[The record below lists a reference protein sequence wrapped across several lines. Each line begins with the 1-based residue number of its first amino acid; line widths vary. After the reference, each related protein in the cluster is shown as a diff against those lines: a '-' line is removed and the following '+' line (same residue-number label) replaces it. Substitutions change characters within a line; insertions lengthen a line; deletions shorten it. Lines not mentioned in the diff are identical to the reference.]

1 MPTRRPKVPRPA
13 APANPDRVKASGGNA
28 SKPVTAKPAASKT
41 AAPRA
46 AAPRAAAKTA
56 APRAAAP
63 KAAAPKAA
71 APKAAAKKS
80 PAPKAEAKQPAARK
94 TEASKAGAQPGNQR
108 FGKLSASDAR
118 AAVRSQL
125 SGAIRRKSDPAPESK
140 APAAVPEV
148 EAPDELRPVPAKAF
162 SGRLLVL
169 AMVMVAITV
178 LLAPSVRT
186 YLQQRS
192 EIAVMKTEIAEAQA
206 TQAELE
212 VQLGRWEDPA
222 YIKQQARDR
231 IFLVMPGEKRYLVK
245 GENGV
250 EQAEEL
256 AAEEEPED
264 LQWVDSLW
272 DSVKKSATA
281 Q

>member
-13 APANPDRVKASGGNA
+13 APEKPAGTRPAAAQRPAAGKPAPASTA
-28 SKPVTAKPAASKT
+28 STKPAAGSKSPAGAAAKPTAAKPTTAKPATAKPAA
-41 AAPRA
+41 
-46 AAPRAAAKTA
+46 AKS
-56 APRAAAP
+56 RQDR
-63 KAAAPKAA
+63 
-71 APKAAAKKS
+71 S
-80 PAPKAEAKQPAARK
+80 
-94 TEASKAGAQPGNQR
+94 S
-108 FGKLSASDAR
+108 SASDAR
-118 AAVRSQL
+118 AAVRSRL
-125 SGAIRRKSDPAPESK
+125 SGEIRRRRRDAGAAGTGAEGN
-140 APAAVPEV
+140 PAAAET
-148 EAPDELRPVPAKAF
+148 PDELRPVPAKAF

-192 EIAVMKTEIAEAQA
+192 DIAAARAEIAEAQA
-206 TQAELE
+206 VQDDLE
-212 VQLGRWEDPA
+212 VQLDRWEDPA

-245 GENGV
+245 GEHGV
-250 EQAEEL
+250 EEAEQQ
-256 AAEEEPED
+256 AAEEEPEV

-272 DSVKKSATA
+272 DSVKRSATA

>member
-1 MPTRRPKVPRPA
+1 MSTRRPQVPRSPAPVRTAGAKPAPAKSSAKPA
-13 APANPDRVKASGGNA
+13 AAKAAG
-28 SKPVTAKPAASKT
+28 SKPAAAKPAAAKPAAAKPAASK
-41 AAPRA
+41 P
-46 AAPRAAAKTA
+46 AAK
-56 APRAAAP
+56 
-63 KAAAPKAA
+63 
-71 APKAAAKKS
+71 
-80 PAPKAEAKQPAARK
+80 PATHQRK
-94 TEASKAGAQPGNQR
+94 P
-108 FGKLSASDAR
+108 SASDAR
-118 AAVRSQL
+118 AAARSQL
-125 SGAIRRKSDPAPESK
+125 SGAIRRQAGDVQKEKNAAPV
-140 APAAVPEV
+140 AADE
-148 EAPDELRPVPAKAF
+148 ELRPVPAKAF

-192 EIAVMKTEIAEAQA
+192 DIAAARAEIAQAQEK
-206 TQAELE
+206 QSELE

-250 EQAEEL
+250 EEAEAK

-272 DSVKKSATA
+272 DSVKRSATA

>member
-13 APANPDRVKASGGNA
+13 APEKPAGTRPAAAQRPATGKPAPASTA
-28 SKPVTAKPAASKT
+28 STKPAAGSKSPAGAAAKPTTAKPAA
-41 AAPRA
+41 
-46 AAPRAAAKTA
+46 AKS
-56 APRAAAP
+56 RQDR
-63 KAAAPKAA
+63 
-71 APKAAAKKS
+71 S
-80 PAPKAEAKQPAARK
+80 
-94 TEASKAGAQPGNQR
+94 S
-108 FGKLSASDAR
+108 SASDAR
-118 AAVRSQL
+118 AAVRSRL
-125 SGAIRRKSDPAPESK
+125 SGEIRRSRRDAGAAGTGAEGN
-140 APAAVPEV
+140 PAAAET
-148 EAPDELRPVPAKAF
+148 PDELRPVPAKAF

-192 EIAVMKTEIAEAQA
+192 DIAAARAEIAEAQA
-206 TQAELE
+206 VQDDLE
-212 VQLGRWEDPA
+212 VQLDRWEDPA

-245 GENGV
+245 GEHGV
-250 EQAEEL
+250 EEAEQQ
-256 AAEEEPED
+256 AAEEEPEV

-272 DSVKKSATA
+272 DSVKRSATA

>member
-1 MPTRRPKVPRPA
+1 M
-13 APANPDRVKASGGNA
+13 
-28 SKPVTAKPAASKT
+28 
-41 AAPRA
+41 
-46 AAPRAAAKTA
+46 
-56 APRAAAP
+56 
-63 KAAAPKAA
+63 
-71 APKAAAKKS
+71 
-80 PAPKAEAKQPAARK
+80 
-94 TEASKAGAQPGNQR
+94 
-108 FGKLSASDAR
+108 
-118 AAVRSQL
+118 RSQL
-125 SGAIRRKSDPAPESK
+125 SGGIRRKPDSAPEQK
-140 APAAVPEV
+140 VPAAAPEV
-148 EAPDELRPVPAKAF
+148 ETPDELRPVPAKAF

-192 EIAVMKTEIAEAQA
+192 DIAVAKAEIAEAEA

-250 EQAEEL
+250 EEAEQL

-264 LQWVDSLW
+264 LRWVDSLW

>member
-1 MPTRRPKVPRPA
+1 
-13 APANPDRVKASGGNA
+13 
-28 SKPVTAKPAASKT
+28 
-41 AAPRA
+41 
-46 AAPRAAAKTA
+46 
-56 APRAAAP
+56 
-63 KAAAPKAA
+63 
-71 APKAAAKKS
+71 
-80 PAPKAEAKQPAARK
+80 
-94 TEASKAGAQPGNQR
+94 
-108 FGKLSASDAR
+108 
-118 AAVRSQL
+118 
-125 SGAIRRKSDPAPESK
+125 
-140 APAAVPEV
+140 
-148 EAPDELRPVPAKAF
+148 
-162 SGRLLVL
+162 
-169 AMVMVAITV
+169 MVAITV

-192 EIAVMKTEIAEAQA
+192 DIAVTKSEIAEARA

-222 YIKQQARDR
+222 YVKQQARDR

-245 GENGV
+245 GENGLEEA
-250 EQAEEL
+250 EQL

>member
-13 APANPDRVKASGGNA
+13 AAKSAGTEPTGTKSAAPKSAAPKSAG
-28 SKPVTAKPAASKT
+28 AKPAGAKPAGNKSGRPGDRQGRPK
-41 AAPRA
+41 AGSA
-46 AAPRAAAKTA
+46 AA
-56 APRAAAP
+56 
-63 KAAAPKAA
+63 
-71 APKAAAKKS
+71 
-80 PAPKAEAKQPAARK
+80 
-94 TEASKAGAQPGNQR
+94 
-108 FGKLSASDAR
+108 ASDAR
-118 AAVRSQL
+118 AAIRSQL
-125 SGAIRRKSDPAPESK
+125 SGDIRRQDGADPDRK
-140 APAAVPEV
+140 RAAAGTGETPG
-148 EAPDELRPVPAKAF
+148 AELRPVPAKAF

-192 EIAVMKTEIAEAQA
+192 DIAAAKAEIAQAQEV
-206 TQAELE
+206 QADLE

-231 IFLVMPGEKRYLVK
+231 IFLVMPGETRYLVK

-250 EQAEEL
+250 EEADRK
-256 AAEEEPED
+256 AAEEAPED

-272 DSVKKSATA
+272 DSVKRSATA

>member
-13 APANPDRVKASGGNA
+13 AAKSAGTKPGGTTSGDAKSSGTAPAGV
-28 SKPVTAKPAASKT
+28 KPAGARSAGTK
-41 AAPRA
+41 AARPAAERQGRPKDAGGA
-46 AAPRAAAKTA
+46 AA
-56 APRAAAP
+56 
-63 KAAAPKAA
+63 
-71 APKAAAKKS
+71 
-80 PAPKAEAKQPAARK
+80 
-94 TEASKAGAQPGNQR
+94 
-108 FGKLSASDAR
+108 ASDAR
-118 AAVRSQL
+118 AAIRSQL
-125 SGAIRRKSDPAPESK
+125 SGDIRRQDGPGPDRSRKR
-140 APAAVPEV
+140 AAAGPG
-148 EAPDELRPVPAKAF
+148 EAPGTELRPVPAKAF

-192 EIAVMKTEIAEAQA
+192 DIAAAKAEIAQAQEV
-206 TQAELE
+206 QAELE

-231 IFLVMPGEKRYLVK
+231 IFLVMPGETRYLVK

-250 EQAEEL
+250 EEADRQ
-256 AAEEEPED
+256 AAEEAPED

-272 DSVKKSATA
+272 DSVKRSATA

>member
-1 MPTRRPKVPRPA
+1 MSTRRPKVPRPPAPVKPAPVKPA
-13 APANPDRVKASGGNA
+13 AAKPAVKSAPRPA
-28 SKPVTAKPAASKT
+28 AARPAAAKPAA
-41 AAPRA
+41 
-46 AAPRAAAKTA
+46 AK
-56 APRAAAP
+56 
-63 KAAAPKAA
+63 
-71 APKAAAKKS
+71 
-80 PAPKAEAKQPAARK
+80 PAATRS
-94 TEASKAGAQPGNQR
+94 ARP
-108 FGKLSASDAR
+108 SASDTR
-118 AAVRSQL
+118 AATRTQL
-125 SGAIRRKSDPAPESK
+125 SGAIRREPGTRQGTKAAPE
-140 APAAVPEV
+140 PEGV
-148 EAPDELRPVPAKAF
+148 DELRPVPAKAF

-192 EIAVMKTEIAEAQA
+192 DIAAAKAEIARAQE
-206 TQAELE
+206 QQSDLEL
-212 VQLGRWEDPA
+212 QLRRWEDPA

-250 EQAEEL
+250 EEAAAQ

-264 LQWVDSLW
+264 LEWVDSLW
-272 DSVKKSATA
+272 DSVKRSATA

>member
-1 MPTRRPKVPRPA
+1 
-13 APANPDRVKASGGNA
+13 
-28 SKPVTAKPAASKT
+28 
-41 AAPRA
+41 
-46 AAPRAAAKTA
+46 
-56 APRAAAP
+56 
-63 KAAAPKAA
+63 
-71 APKAAAKKS
+71 
-80 PAPKAEAKQPAARK
+80 
-94 TEASKAGAQPGNQR
+94 
-108 FGKLSASDAR
+108 
-118 AAVRSQL
+118 
-125 SGAIRRKSDPAPESK
+125 
-140 APAAVPEV
+140 
-148 EAPDELRPVPAKAF
+148 
-162 SGRLLVL
+162 
-169 AMVMVAITV
+169 MVMVAITV

-192 EIAVMKTEIAEAQA
+192 DIAAARAEIAQAQEK
-206 TQAELE
+206 QSELE

-250 EQAEEL
+250 EEAEAK

-272 DSVKKSATA
+272 DSVKRSATA

>member
-1 MPTRRPKVPRPA
+1 
-13 APANPDRVKASGGNA
+13 
-28 SKPVTAKPAASKT
+28 
-41 AAPRA
+41 
-46 AAPRAAAKTA
+46 
-56 APRAAAP
+56 
-63 KAAAPKAA
+63 
-71 APKAAAKKS
+71 
-80 PAPKAEAKQPAARK
+80 
-94 TEASKAGAQPGNQR
+94 
-108 FGKLSASDAR
+108 
-118 AAVRSQL
+118 
-125 SGAIRRKSDPAPESK
+125 
-140 APAAVPEV
+140 
-148 EAPDELRPVPAKAF
+148 
-162 SGRLLVL
+162 
-169 AMVMVAITV
+169 MVAITV

-192 EIAVMKTEIAEAQA
+192 DIAAAKAEIAEAEA

-245 GENGV
+245 GDNGV
-250 EQAEEL
+250 EEAEQL
-256 AAEEEPED
+256 AAEEESDD

>member
-28 SKPVTAKPAASKT
+28 SKPVTAKPAASK
-41 AAPRA
+41 A
-46 AAPRAAAKTA
+46 AAPRAAAS
-56 APRAAAP
+56 
-63 KAAAPKAA
+63 KAAAKQPA

-80 PAPKAEAKQPAARK
+80 PAPKAAAPKTAAAPKAAAKQPAPRK
-94 TEASKAGAQPGNQR
+94 TEASKAGARPGNQR

-125 SGAIRRKSDPAPESK
+125 SGAIRRKSDPAPEAK

-148 EAPDELRPVPAKAF
+148 EEPDELRPVPAKAF

-192 EIAVMKTEIAEAQA
+192 EIAVMKSEIAEAQA

>member
-1 MPTRRPKVPRPA
+1 MRP
-13 APANPDRVKASGGNA
+13 S
-28 SKPVTAKPAASKT
+28 SAK
-41 AAPRA
+41 A
-46 AAPRAAAKTA
+46 AAPKS
-56 APRAAAP
+56 AAP

-71 APKAAAKKS
+71 VPKATAFKSAAPKSA
-80 PAPKAEAKQPAARK
+80 APK
-94 TEASKAGAQPGNQR
+94 SAGAGER
-108 FGKLSASDAR
+108 SRKLSASDAR

-125 SGAIRRKSDPAPESK
+125 SGGIRRQADPAPENST
-140 APAAVPEV
+140 PEP
-148 EAPDELRPVPAKAF
+148 ETQDELLPVPAKAF

-192 EIAVMKTEIAEAQA
+192 DIAVTKSEIAEARA

-222 YIKQQARDR
+222 YVKQQARDR

-245 GENGV
+245 GENGLEEA
-250 EQAEEL
+250 EQL

>member
-1 MPTRRPKVPRPA
+1 MSTRRPQVPRPPA
-13 APANPDRVKASGGNA
+13 PVRTAGAKPAPAKSSAKPAAAKAAG
-28 SKPVTAKPAASKT
+28 SKPAAAKPAAAKPAASK
-41 AAPRA
+41 P
-46 AAPRAAAKTA
+46 AAK
-56 APRAAAP
+56 
-63 KAAAPKAA
+63 
-71 APKAAAKKS
+71 
-80 PAPKAEAKQPAARK
+80 PATQRK
-94 TEASKAGAQPGNQR
+94 P
-108 FGKLSASDAR
+108 SASDAR
-118 AAVRSQL
+118 AAARSQL
-125 SGAIRRKSDPAPESK
+125 SGAIRRQAGDVQKEKNAAPV
-140 APAAVPEV
+140 AADE
-148 EAPDELRPVPAKAF
+148 ELRPVPAKAF

-192 EIAVMKTEIAEAQA
+192 DIAAARAEIAQAQEK
-206 TQAELE
+206 QSELE

-250 EQAEEL
+250 EEAEAK

-272 DSVKKSATA
+272 DSVKRSATA

>member
-1 MPTRRPKVPRPA
+1 MPTRRPKVPRSA
-13 APANPDRVKASGGNA
+13 APANPDRVKASGGDA
-28 SKPVTAKPAASKT
+28 TKPVKPAAPK
-41 AAPRA
+41 AATPKAATPRA
-46 AAPRAAAKTA
+46 ATPK
-56 APRAAAP
+56 AAAP

-71 APKAAAKKS
+71 APKAAAPKATAKKA
-80 PAPKAEAKQPAARK
+80 PAPKAKQPAARK
-94 TEASKAGAQPGNQR
+94 AEAPKAGTQPGNQR
-108 FGKLSASDAR
+108 FGKMSASDAR

-148 EAPDELRPVPAKAF
+148 EAPEELRPVPAKAF

-192 EIAVMKTEIAEAQA
+192 EIAVMKAEIAEAEA

-250 EQAEEL
+250 EQAEQL
-256 AAEEEPED
+256 ASEEEPED

>member
-13 APANPDRVKASGGNA
+13 ATAKPAGDGSAARRPAAGTSG
-28 SKPVTAKPAASKT
+28 KAKPAASKT
-41 AAPRA
+41 ASASGTSKP
-46 AAPRAAAKTA
+46 AAK
-56 APRAAAP
+56 
-63 KAAAPKAA
+63 
-71 APKAAAKKS
+71 S
-80 PAPKAEAKQPAARK
+80 G
-94 TEASKAGAQPGNQR
+94 ASKPSTANRPGKPAET
-108 FGKLSASDAR
+108 GSAAR
-118 AAVRSQL
+118 AAIRSRL
-125 SGAIRRKSDPAPESK
+125 SGEIRREDGKGRDAGNTR
-140 APAAVPEV
+140 AAEP
-148 EAPDELRPVPAKAF
+148 APDELRPVPAKAF

-192 EIAVMKTEIAEAQA
+192 DIAAAKAEIAQAQEV
-206 TQAELE
+206 QADLE

-231 IFLVMPGEKRYLVK
+231 IFLVMPGETRYLVK

-250 EQAEEL
+250 EEADRK
-256 AAEEEPED
+256 AAEEAPED

-272 DSVKKSATA
+272 DSVKRSATA